1 MDRIKEIHIYQHD
14 LPVVGPSYR
23 MALSHLTKLDTTLV
37 KIVCDSGLT
46 GFGEVCPLGN
56 TYQPAHP
63 EGARAALKVIAPYLI
78 GMNPLEIQIAY
89 SKMNLALSGHGYAKA
104 AIDIALWDLKGKI
117 FGVSLSDLL
126 GGALVDHVPS
136 YYAISTDT
144 PENVAEV
151 MKEKQ
156 AQGYPRLQLK
166 IGGRDIEED
175 IAVAHKAFEVRK
187 PGVKIVLDANRSLTT
202 RDAIFLS
209 NACRN
214 LNFTLEQPC
223 NTYAEIKSLKGRL
236 NHPIF
241 IDESATD
248 IKMVSQSIHDNVA
261 NGFGMKITRVG
272 GLSNMISIRDICR
285 DFNQPMTCEDSW
297 GGDIIAAACVHMGA
311 TMDPKLLE
319 AVWISD
325 NYIDGKYDEENPITA
340 GGQIKVPIG
349 PGLGVNPD
357 TTKWMPIVT
366 FD

>member
-1 MDRIKEIHIYQHD
+1 MDRIKEIHIYQYD

-23 MALSHLTKLDTTLV
+23 MALSHLTKLDTTLL
-37 KIVCDSGLT
+37 KIVCESGVS
-46 GFGEVCPLGN
+46 GFGEVCPLGD

-63 EGARAALKVIAPYLI
+63 AGVRAALQLIAPHLI
-78 GMNPLEIQIAY
+78 GMNPLQTQTIY
-89 SKMNLALSGHGYAKA
+89 SKMDLALSGHAYAKA

-126 GGALVDHVPS
+126 GGATVNQVPS

-144 PENVAEV
+144 PENVAEI

-166 IGGRDIEED
+166 VGGRDIEED

-187 PGVKIVLDANRSLTT
+187 ASVKIVLDANRSLST

-209 NACRN
+209 NACRD

-223 NTYAEIKSLKGRL
+223 NTYEEIKSLKGRL
-236 NHPIF
+236 HHPIF
-241 IDESATD
+241 VDESITG
-248 IKMVSQSIHDNVA
+248 INMVCRSIHDEVA

-272 GLSNMISIRDICR
+272 GISNMIAIRDICR
-285 DFNQPMTCEDSW
+285 DFNRPMTCEDSW

-311 TMDPKLLE
+311 TIAPKLLE
-319 AVWISD
+319 GVWISD
-325 NYIDGKYDEENPITA
+325 NYIKGNYDEENPISA
-340 GGQIKVPIG
+340 GSHIKVPTG
-349 PGLGVNPD
+349 PGLGINPD
-357 TTKWMPIVT
+357 TSKWNLVAALN
-366 FD
+366 